1 MILLDHIY
9 SLNTLWLCWSYARP
23 KPWTPILRLLGAE
36 AAARMCP
43 SPGKAGVPANP
54 GEVGPTAPCLCPSS
68 QGAQCYPPTTASS
81 ASPSFSP
88 VMKTV
93 TPPLGVRCMKAMLPS
108 SSCTGC
114 PSSKERGSN
123 ESNACLLWSAGSG
136 SRAPSAEAAW
146 PPHVAGV
153 SWDALTFLHCHLVN
167 VRSGPILEGSI
178 LAPREACLLWEQKW
192 REGARP
198 RRGLRNTCLL

>member
-1 MILLDHIY
+1 M
-9 SLNTLWLCWSYARP
+9 
-23 KPWTPILRLLGAE
+23 
-36 AAARMCP
+36 
-43 SPGKAGVPANP
+43 PANP
-54 GEVGPTAPCLCPSS
+54 GECGAHSSMSLPQLPGCTMLSPNHSQFCL
-68 QGAQCYPPTTASS
+68 
-81 ASPSFSP
+81 PSFSP
-88 VMKTV
+88 VMRTV

-114 PSSKERGSN
+114 PSSKERGSVMR
-123 ESNACLLWSAGSG
+123 AMPAFLWSVGSG

-167 VRSGPILEGSI
+167 VRSGPILELDHLPLKKLVSCGG
-178 LAPREACLLWEQKW
+178 RNGEK
-192 REGARP
+192 GARP